1 MEDMD
6 LLGWQVKNREIRI
19 DPNKIM
25 GLKNWP
31 RELRNI
37 KQVQSILGILEYQQP
52 FIRGF
57 AKLA

>member
-1 MEDMD
+1 MD